1 MPRKKLTRIQE
12 ALTLPNIIQHDDPDA
27 KNYIAEFLDTKE
39 KKFLELG
46 CGRGEYTVGLSALFP
61 QAHCMGVD
69 IQGERIWH
77 GAKYA
82 DENKKENI
90 RFFRA
95 PIRFLLDYVP
105 EHSVDE
111 IWIPFPDPFPRKKSA
126 RKRLTSP
133 RFLEMYSKILKP
145 NGLVHLKT
153 DNEAL
158 YFYSKETVG
167 IYGTQTE
174 QCIENV
180 YANITSQQK
189 KEVIES
195 PLFILSTSSN
205 LSAPEALTQIHTNF
219 EKKFVRQEKKIFYLR
234 FTLPQK

>member
-1 MPRKKLTRIQE
+1 MPRKKLPRIQE
-12 ALTLPNIIQHDDPDA
+12 TLTMPNVIQHDDPDA
-27 KNYIAEFLDTKE
+27 KQYIEKFFDTPQKVL
-39 KKFLELG
+39 LELG
-46 CGRGEYTVGLSALFP
+46 CGRGEYTVGLSQLFP
-61 QAHCMGVD
+61 DAHCLGVD

-82 DENKKENI
+82 EEHNNDNI

-95 PIRFLLDYVP
+95 PIRFMLDYVP

-133 RFLEMYSKILKP
+133 KFLDMYKKILKP
-145 NGLVHLKT
+145 GGVINLKT
-153 DNEAL
+153 DNELL
-158 YFYSKETVG
+158 YFYSKETVET
-167 IYGTQTE
+167 YGAKILQS
-174 QCIENV
+174 IENV
-180 YANITSQQK
+180 YADITPENK

-195 PLFILSTSSN
+195 PLFVLSAALTNSA
-205 LSAPEALTQIHTNF
+205 APEALTRIHTNF

-234 FTLPQK
+234 FSL

>member
-1 MPRKKLTRIQE
+1 MPRKKLPRIQE
-12 ALTLPNIIQHDDPDA
+12 TLTMANVIQHDDPDA
-27 KNYIAEFLDTKE
+27 KQYIEEFFNTPE
-39 KKFLELG
+39 KVLLELG
-46 CGRGEYTVGLSALFP
+46 CGRGEYTVGLSQLNP
-61 QAHCMGVD
+61 NAHCLGVD

-82 DENKKENI
+82 VENNNDNI

-95 PIRFLLDYVP
+95 PIRFILDYVP

-133 RFLEMYSKILKP
+133 RFLDMYKKILKP
-145 NGLVHLKT
+145 GGVINLKT

-158 YFYSKETVG
+158 YFYSKETVEA
-167 IYGTQTE
+167 YGATVQ
-174 QCIENV
+174 QFIENV
-180 YANITSQQK
+180 YADITPEYK

-195 PLFILSTSSN
+195 PLFVLSSPQVSS
-205 LSAPEALTQIHTNF
+205 SAPEALTRIHTNF

-234 FTLPQK
+234 FTL